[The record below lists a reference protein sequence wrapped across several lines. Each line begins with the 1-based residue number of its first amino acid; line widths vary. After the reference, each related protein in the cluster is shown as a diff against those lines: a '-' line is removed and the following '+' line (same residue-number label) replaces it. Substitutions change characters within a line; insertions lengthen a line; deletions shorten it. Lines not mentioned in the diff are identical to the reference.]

1 MVALPDTPYLLPED
15 YLAAEA
21 ESPVKHEYRDGE
33 VYAMARGTDAHVT
46 IALNFWALLRGHLRN
61 GGCRAYALDMKAR
74 IEALNRFYYS
84 DVMVTCDDRDGP
96 PDRSVD
102 QRTNNTF
109 KSHPCLVVEVLSEST
124 EAFDRGDKFIDY
136 RHLDSLQEYV
146 LISQIRPQVEVFR
159 RNDEGLWVLHPY
171 GDGDTVE
178 LASVGWSGAISELYE
193 AVEFPTASP
202 EPEDGET
209 AASA

>member
-1 MVALPDTPYLLPED
+1 MVALPDTQYLSPAD

-21 ESPVKHEYRDGE
+21 DSPIKHEYRDGE
-33 VYAMARGTDAHVT
+33 VYAVAGGTDAHVT

-74 IEALNRFYYS
+74 IEALNRFYYP
-84 DVMVTCDDRDGP
+84 DVMVTCDNRDRAN
-96 PDRSVD
+96 
-102 QRTNNTF
+102 TTF

-124 EAFDRGDKFIDY
+124 EAFDRGDKFSDY

-146 LISQIRPQVEVFR
+146 LISQVRQQVEVFR
-159 RNDEGLWVLHPY
+159 RNVEGLWVLHPY

-193 AVEFPTASP
+193 AVEFPTTSP
-202 EPEDGET
+202 EPEED
-209 AASA
+209 AASER